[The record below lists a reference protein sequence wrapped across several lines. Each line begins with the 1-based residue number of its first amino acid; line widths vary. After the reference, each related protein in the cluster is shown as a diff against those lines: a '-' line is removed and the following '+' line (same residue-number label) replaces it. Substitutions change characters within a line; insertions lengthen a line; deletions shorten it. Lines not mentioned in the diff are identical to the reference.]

1 MLISEIG
8 EVVEHHKKIERL
20 DQLIES
26 AKDGKIMVSVAG
38 QNLSEDLTE
47 AVQASVI
54 SHLRAMRGIHI
65 RALMAFGFT
74 E

>member
-1 MLISEIG
+1 
-8 EVVEHHKKIERL
+8 
-20 DQLIES
+20 
-26 AKDGKIMVSVAG
+26 MVSVAG